1 MWRAWFPWPN
11 QCRAAWVLHSNLS
24 QNWWS
29 NCWFLGWTHGEGGGT
44 RDIDER
50 RLHSTNCLLE
60 GTRRNRNSGNLEGTP
75 WSGSTAT
82 LGLFDQVIGDIWWS
96 REMSDEDHEDSN
108 LFLKTSHWHREKQH
122 NPTCKYR
129 EIASGNT
136 YCTMCHDWKLKSR
149 FGAYLEPQPPVLSW
163 LVWKDPIIC
172 TIVLCCVCVFNPR
185 QHRTWLA
192 LRYNLA
198 DLQAQLIPS
207 SDHTISQNPGK
218 WSFSYAMA
226 TVAKSLSL
234 TVITVIIFMIF
245 HDHLSFHSPVVVFFM
260 CATDISQD

>member
-11 QCRAAWVLHSNLS
+11 QCRAASVLHFNLS

-29 NCWFLGWTHGEGGGT
+29 NCWFLGWTHGECGGT

-75 WSGSTAT
+75 WSGSTGT

-108 LFLKTSHWHREKQH
+108 LFFKTSHWHREKQH

-172 TIVLCCVCVFNPR
+172 TIVLCVCVFR
-185 QHRTWLA
+185 SASIHHVMSYHFYTSHEA
-192 LRYNLA
+192 LR
-198 DLQAQLIPS
+198 
-207 SDHTISQNPGK
+207 
-218 WSFSYAMA
+218 
-226 TVAKSLSL
+226 
-234 TVITVIIFMIF
+234 
-245 HDHLSFHSPVVVFFM
+245 
-260 CATDISQD
+260 

>member
-11 QCRAAWVLHSNLS
+11 QCRAASVLHFNLS

-29 NCWFLGWTHGEGGGT
+29 NCWFLGWTHGECGGT

-108 LFLKTSHWHREKQH
+108 LFFKTSHWHREKQH

-172 TIVLCCVCVFNPR
+172 TIVLCVCVSQC
-185 QHRTWLA
+185 QHTSCHVIPFLHIPWSFEISIKSPKIHDTSAMSA
-192 LRYNLA
+192 LRNASCRFRSGRVVKPAFVSFEEMILEDDILSCFPNLWNVSKF
-198 DLQAQLIPS
+198 QF
-207 SDHTISQNPGK
+207 
-218 WSFSYAMA
+218 W
-226 TVAKSLSL
+226 
-234 TVITVIIFMIF
+234 
-245 HDHLSFHSPVVVFFM
+245 
-260 CATDISQD
+260 

>member
-1 MWRAWFPWPN
+1 MVSVTESMQGCLSVAFQPFPKLMIKLLISWLNSRRGWWNQRHWWTKASFHQLPARRNPTEPQLRKPWGNALKRFYRNSWTLWSSDWRHLVITWDVGWRSWRF
-11 QCRAAWVLHSNLS
+11 QLVS
-24 QNWWS
+24 QNISLTQRKATQPNMQIPWNS
-29 NCWFLGWTHGEGGGT
+29 LGQHL
-44 RDIDER
+44 
-50 RLHSTNCLLE
+50 LHYV
-60 GTRRNRNSGNLEGTP
+60 R
-75 WSGSTAT
+75 W
-82 LGLFDQVIGDIWWS
+82 
-96 REMSDEDHEDSN
+96 
-108 LFLKTSHWHREKQH
+108 LKTKKSVWRI
-122 NPTCKYR
+122 PGTTTTCFVL
-129 EIASGNT
+129 IG
-136 YCTMCHDWKLKSR
+136 LKR
-149 FGAYLEPQPPVLSW
+149 PHYLYNR
-163 LVWKDPIIC
+163 
-172 TIVLCCVCVFNPR
+172 CCVVCVFNPR

-234 TVITVIIFMIF
+234 TVIIFMMF